1 MRAQSFQRP
10 SLRLLAA
17 FALLSL
23 GVIKALPQETPP
35 AEPATTVTA
44 EAHLSRG
51 YEALKLDRYDVAVRE
66 FQAALTAD
74 PALSLRA
81 RFPLAVALFELHQ
94 SDEGG
99 RQASLSRHRLLSR
112 LRLLQ
117 ARRSAGR

>member
-81 RFPLAVALFELHQ
+81 RFPLPVPLSHLHQ
-94 SDEGG
+94 SNKPPP
-99 RQASLSRHRLLSR
+99 QLQLLPPHV
-112 LRLLQ
+112 
-117 ARRSAGR
+117 AHH